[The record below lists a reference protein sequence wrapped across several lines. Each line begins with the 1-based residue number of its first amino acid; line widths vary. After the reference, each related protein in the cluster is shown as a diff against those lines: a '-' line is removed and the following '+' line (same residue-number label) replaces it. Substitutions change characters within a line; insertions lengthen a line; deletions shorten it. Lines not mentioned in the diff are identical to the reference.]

1 MGSTI
6 LHLLEG
12 IPRSEHPA
20 LLGILL
26 CSLPTDSMLELLSNL
41 LSKVGNLVKQRFT
54 HRFDQQFFQEHL
66 GAIILKAMC
75 EKSRRDLIFR
85 FVNEDPV
92 LKDRIING
100 EGSHML
106 DVKRNGELSED
117 DGFGSERV
125 DSSEEKLVLSD
136 SSEGRELDK
145 EVMTPNLKDLATAR
159 SDYGAKEMKE
169 EEEEE
174 TRWIAEDNLA
184 SRNAD
189 LDLNNSRPIDS
200 NPGESELQENG
211 SQDSYSSETKVS
223 EKQEQQQASDTE
235 ICEEDEE
242 EWEYEWEEGEDN
254 EYEYMEHSEEE
265 DDYTVESFAGSFS
278 ISVSK

>member
-1 MGSTI
+1 
-6 LHLLEG
+6 
-12 IPRSEHPA
+12 
-20 LLGILL
+20 
-26 CSLPTDSMLELLSNL
+26 MLELLSNL
-41 LSKVGNLVKQRFT
+41 LSKVGNLVKQQFT
-54 HRFDQQFFQEHL
+54 HRFEKKQFFQEHL

-169 EEEEE
+169 EDEEE

-200 NPGESELQENG
+200 NPGESESQENG